1 MRRIWLTLG
10 ALALLMLGIAVVSV
24 VVIMATWPTL
34 SEEEQFQPI
43 HAVAFFPDGCRFATM
58 NNAGPVRIWDVKT
71 GKELKRFTPG
81 GRNLPDAGIIAMA
94 VSGDGRYLA
103 GASNRDYHEKYGVQ
117 VWDVATGQVVGSF
130 IGHSEMVRAVAFTP
144 DGRSVLSA
152 GYDKTI
158 RVWDIATGRELHC
171 LRGHESDVNALAVTP
186 DGRYAISGAGDYDG
200 GQLHDPSIRMWLLET
215 VSMVRV
221 FEGHSG
227 SIEDVSV
234 SPDGKLM
241 ASVSWDTSLR
251 IWNLSSGEQM
261 QIWRAP
267 KGIFNAVSFS
277 PNGKNLLTGSAYS
290 AEGAVQLWDIATG
303 QELRDFGLKTIAH
316 DIAFSPDGKTLVSA
330 QEITVPAP
338 PPPFALMYAE
348 EFRAGIA
355 VVSDVESAK
364 ELLRVGEVPRQPAKQ
379 QSKSRQGDK

>member
-10 ALALLMLGIAVVSV
+10 ALALLMLGIAVVSA

-81 GRNLPDAGIIAMA
+81 GWSVHDAGTVAMA
-94 VSGDGRYLA
+94 VSRDGRYLA
-103 GASNRDYHEKYGVQ
+103 GASNRAFPDKYGVQ
-117 VWDVATGQVVGSF
+117 VWDVATGQEVGSF
-130 IGHSEMVRAVAFTP
+130 VGHSEMVKAVAFTP

-152 GYDKTI
+152 GSDKTI

-171 LRGHESDVNALAVTP
+171 LRGHKSHLNALAVTP

-200 GQLHDPSIRMWLLET
+200 GQLHDPTIRMWELDGG
-215 VSMVRV
+215 SMVRA

-227 SIEDVSV
+227 SIHGIAV

-241 ASVSWDTSLR
+241 ASVSWDTSVR

-261 QIWRAP
+261 QAWMAP
-267 KGIFNAVSFS
+267 RGIFNAASFS

-290 AEGAVQLWDIATG
+290 AEGAVQLWDVATG
-303 QELRDFGLKTIAH
+303 QELRVFGLKTITH
-316 DIAFSPDGKTLVSA
+316 DVAFAPDGKTLMSA

-338 PPPFALMYAE
+338 PPHPFALMYAK
-348 EFRAGIA
+348 EFQAGIA
-355 VVSDVESAK
+355 VVSDVETAK
-364 ELLRVGEVPRQPAKQ
+364 ELLRVGEVPRPPAQ
-379 QSKSRQGDK
+379 GQSK

>member
-10 ALALLMLGIAVVSV
+10 ALALLMLGIAVVRV

-71 GKELKRFTPG
+71 GKELKRFTPD
-81 GRNLPDAGIIAMA
+81 GRNLRDAGIIAMA

-144 DGRSVLSA
+144 DGHSVLSA

-158 RVWDIATGRELHC
+158 RVWEIATGRELHC
-171 LRGHESDVNALAVTP
+171 LRGHESHVNALAVTP

-200 GQLHDPSIRMWLLET
+200 GQLHDPTIRMWELET
-215 VSMVRV
+215 GSMVRV

-227 SIEDVSV
+227 LIDGISV

-241 ASVSWDTSLR
+241 TSISWDTSLR

-261 QIWRAP
+261 QTWRAP
-267 KGIFNAVSFS
+267 RGIFNAVSFS

-303 QELRDFGLKTIAH
+303 QELSR
-316 DIAFSPDGKTLVSA
+316 
-330 QEITVPAP
+330 
-338 PPPFALMYAE
+338 
-348 EFRAGIA
+348 FRPE
-355 VVSDVESAK
+355 DH
-364 ELLRVGEVPRQPAKQ
+364 RP
-379 QSKSRQGDK
+379 